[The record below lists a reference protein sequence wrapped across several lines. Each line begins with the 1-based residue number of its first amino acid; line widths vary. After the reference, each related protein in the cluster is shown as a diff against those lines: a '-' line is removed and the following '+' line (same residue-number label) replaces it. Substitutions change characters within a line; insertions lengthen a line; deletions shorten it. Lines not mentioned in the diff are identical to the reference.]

1 MEDQTKALHDSIRLG
16 DLLNQLK
23 TNAAFKELILK
34 GYIED
39 GIAGSITALP
49 FSGNKDQRD
58 KLNENL
64 FAIAKFKNYLDM
76 VERTA
81 NTAKYMLENPEEE
94 DNHESE

>member
-1 MEDQTKALHDSIRLG
+1 MEDQTKALQDSIRLG

-39 GIAGSITALP
+39 GIAGNMTALP
-49 FSGNKDQRD
+49 FSGNKDQRER
-58 KLNENL
+58 LNDNL
-64 FAIAKFKNYLDM
+64 LAIAKFKNYLDM
-76 VERTA
+76 IEHTA
-81 NTAKYMLENPEEE
+81 DKAKYMLENPEEE